1 MAQIQTA
8 PILKHNIDKKQ
19 FLIAPYNMNFY
30 QIPQAIADKLN
41 QKLGNSS
48 AQLRLMYVLIGTK
61 EGFGLSLEW
70 LSQRTSLAKTNIVR
84 TKKAI
89 IDAGLLLE
97 STDGAH
103 NFLTINYQKIM
114 E

>member
-1 MAQIQTA
+1 
-8 PILKHNIDKKQ
+8 
-19 FLIAPYNMNFY
+19 MNFY

-84 TKKAI
+84 KAL

-97 STDGAH
+97 STDGTH